1 MEQIYILKLR
11 AGKYYIGKTKN
22 IEKRYEE
29 HLTGTGSGWTKK
41 HKPVSLIKTIKS
53 TSQFDEDKYVKE
65 YMAKYGIENVR
76 GGSYSNI
83 VLDENSI
90 AVLEKEIR
98 HSNNVCMRCGRDTH
112 YIKDCYATTDVD
124 GAIISVS
131 EDDKKEEPVV
141 RKAKTTKKKK
151 HWSSDECDSDNYC
164 YDNVKTASV
173 PITPIKTA
181 NNKGITPKTTI
192 FKVSNNNGN
201 EIIEFSNIR
210 DYGRWAETDIA
221 QRGSWK
227 IEVS

>member
-29 HLTGTGSGWTKK
+29 HLTGSGSGWTKK

-76 GGSYSNI
+76 GGTYSNI
-83 VLDENSI
+83 VLDANSI

-98 HSNNVCMRCGRDTH
+98 HSNNVCMRCGRDSH
-112 YIKDCYATTDVD
+112 YIKDCYAKTDVD
-124 GAIISVS
+124 GAIICESRVS
-131 EDDKKEEPVV
+131 GVSGDY
-141 RKAKTTKKKK
+141 
-151 HWSSDECDSDNYC
+151 CD
-164 YDNVKTASV
+164 DNVKIASV